1 MPKHAPLEIMDA
13 EALYYEP
20 QRKTPQ
26 LVEGLLPQ
34 GLNILC
40 GASKIGK
47 SWLMLWLCLQITGGR
62 NVWEREATKT
72 DALYLCLEDT
82 YARIQERLHRL
93 TDEPPEGL
101 RFSLLCGRI
110 GDGLE
115 EEIEAALLQYPATG
129 LIVIDTLQ
137 KVRRDVADS
146 VNAYSHDYSELSKL
160 KAIADSHGIC
170 VLLVHHIR
178 KLADGRDPMNEVSG
192 STGITGT
199 VDTIYVLKK
208 DNRFSD
214 MATLYVSGR
223 DVEQQELSL
232 RFENTIWQLVEN
244 RGRVDLLKES
254 IPDFVY
260 QVVVFMKS
268 KNVWHG
274 TMTQLLLEMGVVGL
288 QPSAASKHLSRF
300 CHEVLAPAGIQYS
313 TRRTGRER
321 TLTLRRH
328 DGDDA
333 NDG

>member
-1 MPKHAPLEIMDA
+1 MSKIKSLEIVDA
-13 EALYYEP
+13 ETLYHEP
-20 QRKTPQ
+20 QRKVPQ
-26 LVEGLLPQ
+26 FIEGLLPQ

-47 SWLMLWLCLQITGGR
+47 SWLMLWLCLQITKGES
-62 NVWEREATKT
+62 VWARESTQT
-72 DALYLCLEDT
+72 DVLYLCLEDT

-93 TDEPPEGL
+93 TDDPPEGL

-115 EEIEAALLQYPATG
+115 DEIESALAQHPSTK

-137 KVRRDVADS
+137 KVRRDVSSS

-160 KAIADSHGIC
+160 KTIADTHGIC
-170 VLLVHHIR
+170 ILLVHHIR

-208 DNRFSD
+208 DSRFSA

-232 RFENTIWQLVEN
+232 KFENTVWRLVEYK
-244 RGRVDLLKES
+244 GQAELHKES

-260 QVVVFMKS
+260 HVAVFMEGKS
-268 KNVWHG
+268 KWTG
-274 TMTQLLLEMGVVGL
+274 SMTQLLFEMSIDDL
-288 QPSAASKHLSRF
+288 QPSAASRYLTRF
-300 CHEVLAPAGIQYS
+300 CYEALTPVGIHYS
-313 TRRTGRER
+313 TRRTGKER
-321 TLTLRRH
+321 TLTLRKG
-328 DGDDA
+328 DGGDA
-333 NDG
+333 NDA